1 MCRGAP
7 VPLHANFC
15 AIGIRREL
23 WKPAQLLES
32 VNESIVLLNEPDHL
46 LPQTIIKKKIEN
58 FHKKSIACL
67 VMNVNAKPILS
78 RHKKEIK
85 SFQIRFLLYL

>member
-1 MCRGAP
+1 MMTTETDQFYMCRGAP

-46 LPQTIIKKKIEN
+46 LPQTIIKKKNREFPQKVDSMISHEC
-58 FHKKSIACL
+58 KC
-67 VMNVNAKPILS
+67 
-78 RHKKEIK
+78 
-85 SFQIRFLLYL
+85 